1 MDLQGLGLVVGG
13 PLRGIGALAARAEAA
28 GIAHV
33 WVHEA
38 GHDAVVAAAAIAA
51 ATDRVGIGAD
61 VAVAFA
67 RTPVLA
73 AFSAWDLQELSGGRF
88 ALGLGSQVRAIVE
101 GFGVPFTPPV
111 ARMAE
116 YLQVLAATLATLR
129 GQPTT
134 FDGVH
139 HRTTRPAPYA
149 IPDPDRPA
157 PPVLLAA
164 VGPAMTAAAVAHAD
178 GIIGHPFTSR
188 AFVRTGCCRGSGRP
202 WRRRTGRPGASP

>member
-51 ATDRVGIGAD
+51 ATDRVGIGTD

-101 GFGVPFTPPV
+101 EGFGVPFTPPV
-111 ARMAE
+111 ARMASTCRSSRRPSRPCAGSRPR
-116 YLQVLAATLATLR
+116 LMAC
-129 GQPTT
+129 TT
-134 FDGVH
+134 AP
-139 HRTTRPAPYA
+139 PAPRHTPSP
-149 IPDPDRPA
+149 IPT
-157 PPVLLAA
+157 
-164 VGPAMTAAAVAHAD
+164 GP
-178 GIIGHPFTSR
+178 
-188 AFVRTGCCRGSGRP
+188 
-202 WRRRTGRPGASP
+202 RRRCCWPRSARP